1 MAVAIGET
9 EALTVQAAPEH
20 LPVHWYKFCALA
32 KVWAR
37 NSQLATAGA
46 QLRSIAPPPL
56 DSSPTGR
63 VAGGTQVVAAETA
76 AGPAVD

>member
-1 MAVAIGET
+1 MG
-9 EALTVQAAPEH
+9 EH
-20 LPVHWYKFCALA
+20 LPAHWYKFCALA

-37 NSQLATAGA
+37 AAQLEAAGP

-56 DSSPTGR
+56 EGRPTGR
-63 VAGGTQVVAAETA
+63 VSAPVGPAARTV